1 MAPVVLDCSVV
12 VDVLAGAD
20 RAHLARRVAHDEWH
34 APMLLDYEVVAAL
47 RGLVLGGHLT
57 PGRAVDALVDLA
69 DLPIT
74 RWQVDV
80 VTQRRALALR
90 DRVTAYDAA
99 YLVCAEGIDGAL
111 VTRDRRLARAAAELV
126 EVRLL

>member
-1 MAPVVLDCSVV
+1 MV
-12 VDVLAGAD
+12 VDVLVRAD
-20 RAHLARRVAHDEWH
+20 RAQLANRVAHDEWH
-34 APMLLDYEVVAAL
+34 APTLLDYEVVAAM
-47 RGLVLGGHLT
+47 RGLVLGGLLT

-74 RWQVDV
+74 RWQIDL
-80 VTQRRALALR
+80 VTQRRMLALR
-90 DRVTAYDAA
+90 DRVPAYDAA

-111 VTRDRRLARAAAELV
+111 VTRDRRLARAAADLV